1 MSKSDKASDGKFP
14 ALSVGK
20 VSVGV
25 PIKPPMNRPVAAFS
39 LADKI
44 KKQLEVEAIAAAAKK
59 VEEARAA
66 VAAAEERAA
75 KLAAANIPTRFPI
88 VRSTDESD
96 CDRDRDRESPEYDS
110 TYEYEERNHT
120 SRFKGVVID
129 YSKDL
134 SDDDYEERDTSC
146 DDYPLV

>member
-14 ALSVGK
+14 TLSVTK
-20 VSVGV
+20 VSVGT
-25 PIKPPMNRPVAAFS
+25 PIKPPTNRPVMAFT
-39 LADKI
+39 LADKV
-44 KKQLEVEAIAAAAKK
+44 KKQLEIEAIAAAAKK
-59 VEEARAA
+59 VEETRAA

-75 KLAAANIPTRFPI
+75 KLAAANIPTRLSI
-88 VRSTDESD
+88 IRSTDESD
-96 CDRDRDRESPEYDS
+96 CDRDRESPEYDS
-110 TYEYEERNHT
+110 TYEYEERT

>member
-14 ALSVGK
+14 TLSVGK
-20 VSVGV
+20 VTVGA
-25 PIKPPMNRPVAAFS
+25 PIKPPMNRPIATFS

-88 VRSTDESD
+88 IRSTDESD
-96 CDRDRDRESPEYDS
+96 YDKDRDRESPEYDS
-110 TYEYEERNHT
+110 TYEYEERT